1 MSSRSHYS
9 KHMRKRALYEFVQS
23 TVFIRL
29 FLSGF
34 TGLFF
39 ASALVGVNLKEA
51 IQASLVI
58 TIQVC
63 TGAALWR
70 IYKAPTKE
78 SVYELFGVGL
88 AVGSSVAVLSHLVL
102 FRTFT
107 GGLSWIVPSVVLS
120 LVIAT
125 SPSVKSKFQKIETT
139 PPEPFALDAL
149 ILSATVGLSFWWWWT
164 LPVVV
169 ALLLIRHLI
178 IYSFRSK
185 RYALVILGGI
195 STIGVLLIANYMKGL
210 NNIWWLFSYD
220 QIYSESMSISLANWG
235 PSDNIQNAG
244 SSFRYHWLALTWA
257 GITTQGA
264 AIGSW
269 VMITKILPICALFG
283 VVSLLWSI
291 SKKFSNSVFIP
302 ALTVFSFSLLSNPF
316 LLQPSRF
323 INSPT
328 FYFSMVWLLAFSL
341 FFLNG
346 VNQKGWYKFI
356 YLILM
361 YCSALA
367 GKVSSGAVIFGAAAF
382 SLFCSI
388 TLHRDNKKLIRYH
401 LTVFGLLVVSTP
413 FVYLIMFRGRT
424 IGSGSEYGN
433 KSLYLDLFQLAP
445 TLGIF
450 NIDSAITVRFVAIL
464 AVLISFLPMV
474 LASFF
479 FLLKPR
485 FEESGHFLYLA
496 GMTFAGLF
504 GVVVFNHEDGATLY
518 FLLASLTT
526 APILITHVS
535 EFGFAKFGT
544 LFTRKMLVSVALSG
558 ATVAIVLEKYWNV
571 SFFGGE
577 SQRQLSMSKVSL
589 ILVGFLTS
597 LVVAF
602 AFSRPLR
609 VRLGGAKSYQLF
621 SWLVFMILFSSSL
634 SHGVIQRV
642 ETTRDFARKMEVDR
656 NSPDLL
662 TGSDA
667 HIDALVW
674 LRNNSELNDILAVN
688 RFCIPGIDSCV
699 SKWFL
704 VSALSHRR
712 VLIEGGF
719 IDATRP
725 PEWASEKIKNSI
737 EFAESPNATNYRW
750 LLSQNV
756 AWVVV
761 DHRSQVS
768 GLRNWEP
775 FGVSAYSNELI
786 TIVKLN
792 K

>member
-1 MSSRSHYS
+1 
-9 KHMRKRALYEFVQS
+9 MRKRALYEFVQS

-78 SVYELFGVGL
+78 SVHELFGVGL
-88 AVGSSVAVLSHLVL
+88 AIGSSVAVLSHLVL

-125 SPSVKSKFQKIETT
+125 SPRAKSKFQKIEIT
-139 PPEPFALDAL
+139 PLEPFALDAL

-169 ALLLIRHLI
+169 ALLAIRHLV

-185 RYALVILGGI
+185 RYALIILGGI
-195 STIGVLLIANYMKGL
+195 STIGVLFIANYMKGL
-210 NNIWWLFSYD
+210 NDIWWLFSYD
-220 QIYSESMSISLANWG
+220 QIFSESMSISLANWG
-235 PSDNIQNAG
+235 PTDNIQHAG
-244 SSFRYHWLALTWA
+244 SNFSYHWFALAWS

-264 AIGSW
+264 AVGSW
-269 VMITKILPICALFG
+269 VMITKILPICAMFG
-283 VVSLLWSI
+283 VVSMLWAI
-291 SKKFSNSVFIP
+291 STRLSNSRLIP
-302 ALTVFSFSLLSNPF
+302 FLTIFSFSLLSNPF

-328 FYFSMVWLLAFSL
+328 FYFSLIWLLAFSL
-341 FFLNG
+341 IFLDG
-346 VNQKGWYKFI
+346 IKQKGLYKFVF
-356 YLILM
+356 LILL
-361 YCSALA
+361 YFSAIA
-367 GKVSSGAVIFGAAAF
+367 GKVSSGAVIFGAVAF
-382 SLFCSI
+382 SLLCSI
-388 TLHRDNKKLIRYH
+388 VFDRNNKKLIQYH
-401 LTVFGLLVVSTP
+401 LATFSVLVVATL
-413 FVYLIMFRGRT
+413 FAYQFMFRSQT
-424 IGSGSEYGN
+424 IGFRSGYGSE
-433 KSLYLDLFQLAP
+433 SLYFDPFQLAP
-445 TLGIF
+445 TLGVF
-450 NIDSAITVRFVAIL
+450 NFESAISVRF
-464 AVLISFLPMV
+464 ISFLVVLVCFLPMISG
-474 LASFF
+474 SFF

-485 FEESGHFLYLA
+485 LEGSVQLLYLA
-496 GMTFAGLF
+496 GLTFAGLF
-504 GVVVFNHEDGATLY
+504 GVVVFNHDGGSQLY
-518 FLLASLTT
+518 FLLASMTT
-526 APILITHVS
+526 APILIARVA
-535 EFGFAKFGT
+535 EVGFIKFRS
-544 LFTRKMLVSVALSG
+544 LFSKKILALVALSG
-558 ATVAIVLEKYWNV
+558 VAIAITVEMYWRE
-571 SFFGGE
+571 SIFGGQ
-577 SQRQLSMSKVSL
+577 SQRQLSMSKVSF
-589 ILVGFLTS
+589 ILLGFLTS

-602 AFSRPLR
+602 VFSRPLR

-634 SHGVIQRV
+634 SHGVMQRV

-725 PEWASEKIKNSI
+725 PEWASEKIRNSI

-768 GLRNWEP
+768 GLRDWEP